1 MDSDAA
7 CRTLSCTFPEQAGP
21 VSSQILYLNHQE
33 DQPPRQ
39 LPVNMTQLLLLLLL
53 FILLTHQVECKKKSS
68 HTLSI

>member
-7 CRTLSCTFPEQAGP
+7 CRTLSCTFPEQAGQ

-39 LPVNMTQLLLLLLL
+39 LPVKMTQLLLLLL